1 MSHVGPKRCPA
12 PKAALFDVDG
22 TLVDSM
28 PRFYPSW
35 NEAGKLHG
43 GLSMSLDEFYAYG
56 GWPLPEITRDLH
68 RKCVGAEASDE
79 FVAAYLAT
87 HKRLTGEHEAVV
99 GPPPVIACTAAIARD
114 WLAKGVPV
122 VAATS
127 GLRCHVEAHLAAA
140 GLGDVFPPEKIV
152 TAADLPPGRGKPN
165 PDIFQRAAALVGA
178 DAADCVAYED
188 AEAGFEAAY
197 RAGCEVVDVR
207 DLAGYPLPPAL
218 ARTMAAQRAA
228 RAWIS

>member
-68 RKCVGAEASDE
+68 RKCVGA
-79 FVAAYLAT
+79 
-87 HKRLTGEHEAVV
+87 
-99 GPPPVIACTAAIARD
+99 
-114 WLAKGVPV
+114 
-122 VAATS
+122 
-127 GLRCHVEAHLAAA
+127 
-140 GLGDVFPPEKIV
+140 
-152 TAADLPPGRGKPN
+152 
-165 PDIFQRAAALVGA
+165 
-178 DAADCVAYED
+178 
-188 AEAGFEAAY
+188 
-197 RAGCEVVDVR
+197 
-207 DLAGYPLPPAL
+207 
-218 ARTMAAQRAA
+218 
-228 RAWIS
+228 